1 MDVRINDVQS
11 RIHIADSERLL
22 DPRLMEQIVRAC
34 VRAVKEDLAREQRLA
49 RDRNIS
55 NSIRPDQE

>member
-1 MDVRINDVQS
+1 MDIRINDVQS

-34 VRAVKEDLAREQRLA
+34 VSAVKEDLAREQRFA
-49 RDRNIS
+49 KDRDIS
-55 NSIRPDQE
+55 NSIRAEKD